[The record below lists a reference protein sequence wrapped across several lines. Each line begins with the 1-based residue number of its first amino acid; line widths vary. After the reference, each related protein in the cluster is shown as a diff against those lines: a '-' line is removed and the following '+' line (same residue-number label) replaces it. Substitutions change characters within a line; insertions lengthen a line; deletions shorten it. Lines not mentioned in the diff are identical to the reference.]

1 MKQKLTRTLVVVAL
15 VAAAWFAGY
24 STKGGAHAPPNCTSA
39 PRATVAVPAAGSV
52 RVLYSLDKKE
62 NDKELVALIDD
73 ARTKAYFAVYE
84 FTLED
89 VADALVRAKKRGLDV
104 RGLVDATEAASSYDQ
119 PIIGELAAAGIP
131 VETQKHADGNGIMHN
146 KALVTDRAY
155 AIGSYNFIIGVD
167 VNQAGQVN
175 PTNDPYLTYIAE
187 FINGVEVA
195 SYGTTGAGTGGTA
208 LTIAN
213 NGNGWADDLI
223 TGFVAPNAGDTVY
236 FKLSYYN
243 ATDGAEE
250 FFLINTANPPPAVPE
265 PSSLMLFGTGLLG
278 MAGFLRRRLLG

>member
-1 MKQKLTRTLVVVAL
+1 MKLKFLSL
-15 VAAAWFAGY
+15 VAAVLTLTASAFATSLDVTTYNPAPVNQQYQQTLNSPCVFGDP
-24 STKGGAHAPPNCTSA
+24 SCKQPTGWDITNGGPGDI
-39 PRATVAVPAAGSV
+39 AVGGSV
-52 RVLYSLDKKE
+52 HT
-62 NDKELVALIDD
+62 I
-73 ARTKAYFAVYE
+73 
-84 FTLED
+84 
-89 VADALVRAKKRGLDV
+89 
-104 RGLVDATEAASSYDQ
+104 
-119 PIIGELAAAGIP
+119 GIP
-131 VETQKHADGNGIMHN
+131 TAFQSITLTGSQIFA
-146 KALVTDRAY
+146 

-187 FINGVEVA
+187 FINGVQVA
-195 SYGTTGAGTGGTA
+195 SYGTAGAGTGGTA

-243 ATDGAEE
+243 ATDGSEE